1 MEFQVEAFPTPKS
14 SDTRTATATGRGRG
28 RGIRRDST
36 IVAWVSARGDK
47 VLMVV
52 VLFAVASWLFYW
64 FGP

>member
-14 SDTRTATATGRGRG
+14 SDTRTATG